1 MSRPAD
7 AHSDRGFLSGLKHAF
22 LPSSAIA
29 ADTQG
34 SNASSHQRTDSART
48 ANNVLVDLA
57 PRLVSSSARMLHPT
71 NIAHHQQRL
80 QANGGASS
88 SGGASTGNALVA
100 SAPPV
105 DPTTLSLRRKLAYVR
120 AGLTLGRPN
129 NPLQSWTDLSTQ
141 LYLCDRVDDLLG
153 LPIPAAP
160 FPLSSPSPSSASSAS
175 TLAIEAPL
183 PPPRPDDPV
192 PLIQGFRATIPAAR
206 ASKAE
211 RRRRRAEVSERALG
225 IAGGAK
231 LGLRQRG
238 DRARGLLA
246 GIDERDEGLDD
257 RDREGGETI
266 GRRSKARRRPVSSS
280 AAAADLTATLDDL
293 EAAGLGTDTRPEL
306 EKDIQ
311 QVRGDMGNVAV
322 RRALLNGQIKDVEGK
337 IAALERVRE
346 DLRRGL
352 LGLKEEEL
360 ELEDELEG
368 IEIRLQRLPLET
380 SAPVITPGPGAATA
394 ATGPT
399 GGAGGGHSRS
409 DSASKLPTTSSRRR
423 KGPAFLPSEH
433 DDLPANV
440 AFMTLAGHLSP
451 VIALDFTEPYGT
463 LVSSS
468 SDSSVRLWDLTTG
481 TETGFLKGHRG
492 LVKAL
497 QVEGS
502 VCVSGGEDGGIRV
515 WDLDQAEEMFYTG
528 IVPGAAAS
536 PDQQATAVEEDVFGP
551 TATIGAGGL
560 VNGPP
565 PSAASED
572 DGLLREPT
580 SIRDG
585 SGDAAAVAPGL
596 SGSGAADAATGPCMR
611 NLQGHTK
618 AVTSLFFD
626 GPTLVTG
633 SSDSTLRQWDLT
645 TGQCVQT
652 MDILWAISNPLPT
665 SSVLY
670 PASSYSHSANDPFSL
685 SFSQPPSLTNP
696 ASNMPGGVGGAGA
709 GAGGSTASPPLTPRK
724 AYASSLRRQSSLFES
739 PGAMAAPTTAT
750 YADGSWELYD
760 DFVGGVMFWGYALAS
775 GTKDGCVRMWDMR
788 TGQAHRTL
796 VGHTGPVTCLQ
807 FDEYHLIW
815 DLRTGA
821 IADTLRYD
829 HAVTSLQF
837 DSRKV
842 VAAAGENGVKVY
854 NRTTMEHSALQLN
867 GHTAPAEKL
876 RFMDRYLASG
886 GRDAMVKIWALQ

>member
-1 MSRPAD
+1 MPRSGAD
-7 AHSDRGFLSGLKHAF
+7 GGFLSGLKQV
-22 LPSSAIA
+22 LIPDPQPQQQQQQQQPSQRGGATRDYGA
-29 ADTQG
+29 
-34 SNASSHQRTDSART
+34 NA

-57 PRLVSSSARMLHPT
+57 PRLVNSSAKILHPAT
-71 NIAHHQQRL
+71 ISSHQASLQGAPSSHHHHIP
-80 QANGGASS
+80 
-88 SGGASTGNALVA
+88 T
-100 SAPPV
+100 
-105 DPTTLSLRRKLAYVR
+105 DPTTLSLRRKLSYVR
-120 AGLTLGRPN
+120 AGLALGRPN
-129 NPLQSWTDLSTQ
+129 NPLQSWSDLSTQ
-141 LYLCDRVDDLLG
+141 LYLRDRVDELLG

-160 FPLSSPSPSSASSAS
+160 FSFAPTSANTAGALS
-175 TLAIEAPL
+175 LEAP
-183 PPPRPDDPV
+183 PPKPDDPV
-192 PLIQGFRATIPAAR
+192 PLIQGFRATIPAAQ

-211 RRRRRAEVSERALG
+211 RRRRRALVSERALG
-225 IAGGAK
+225 LGSGNK

-246 GIDERDEGLDD
+246 G
-257 RDREGGETI
+257 GGGAGSSLGGISEFGEEEESGGFEPPTI
-266 GRRSKARRRPVSSS
+266 GRRSKSRRKGGGGGGTASSGGS
-280 AAAADLTATLDDL
+280 
-293 EAAGLGTDTRPEL
+293 EAGLPLESRADL
-306 EKDIQ
+306 EKDAKE
-311 QVRGDMGNVAV
+311 VEGDMNNVAV

-337 IAALERVRE
+337 MAALEKVRE
-346 DLRRGL
+346 NLQRGL
-352 LGLKEEEL
+352 LGLREEEL

-368 IEIRLQRLPLET
+368 IQTRLQRLPLET
-380 SAPVITPGPGAATA
+380 TVAGGISPGAAVA
-394 ATGPT
+394 AN
-399 GGAGGGHSRS
+399 GHTRS
-409 DSASKLPTTSSRRR
+409 DSASRLPTSSSRRR

-433 DDLPANV
+433 DDLPPNV

-481 TETGFLKGHRG
+481 TETGFLKGHQG

-515 WDLDQAEEMFYTG
+515 WDLDKAEEMFYAG
-528 IVPGAAAS
+528 IVPSSSRGAAAAAL
-536 PDQQATAVEEDVFGP
+536 PIDEDVFGP
-551 TATIGAGGL
+551 TSTIGAGGL
-560 VNGPP
+560 VNGP
-565 PSAASED
+565 AGGVED

-580 SIRDG
+580 SVRDG
-585 SGDAAAVAPGL
+585 AVAAAVAGEE
-596 SGSGAADAATGPCMR
+596 ADDPSSPCMR

-652 MDILWAISNPLPT
+652 MDILWAISNPLPS

-670 PASSYSHSANDPFSL
+670 PASSYSHSATDPFAM

-696 ASNMPGGVGGAGA
+696 SSTSSIPG
-709 GAGGSTASPPLTPRK
+709 SPPITPRK

-807 FDEYHLIW
+807 FDEYHLVSGSLDRTIRIW

-842 VAAAGENGVKVY
+842 VAAAGENSVKVY

>member
-1 MSRPAD
+1 MPRSGSAD
-7 AHSDRGFLSGLKHAF
+7 GGFLSGLKQVLIPDST
-22 LPSSAIA
+22 LPSQSQQQQQ
-29 ADTQG
+29 TTPSKQQQQQQQRQG
-34 SNASSHQRTDSART
+34 GAGEYGANA

-57 PRLVSSSARMLHPT
+57 PRLVSSSARILHPST
-71 NIAHHQQRL
+71 ISSHQASL
-80 QANGGASS
+80 QASS
-88 SGGASTGNALVA
+88 SSSSSIA
-100 SAPPV
+100 SAV
-105 DPTTLSLRRKLAYVR
+105 TDPTTLSLRRKLSYVR
-120 AGLTLGRPN
+120 AGLALGRPN

-141 LYLCDRVDDLLG
+141 LYLRDRVDELLG

-160 FPLSSPSPSSASSAS
+160 FSFASAAAAAAASSS
-175 TLAIEAPL
+175 SSLNGGTLSLEA
-183 PPPRPDDPV
+183 PPPRHDDPV
-192 PLIQGFRATIPAAR
+192 PLIQGFRATIPAAQ

-211 RRRRRAEVSERALG
+211 RRRRRALVSERALG
-225 IAGGAK
+225 LGSGNK

-238 DRARGLLA
+238 DRARDLLA
-246 GIDERDEGLDD
+246 GGSGLGGISEFGEPEGEE
-257 RDREGGETI
+257 EGAFGAEPPTI
-266 GRRSKARRRPVSSS
+266 GRRSKARRKGAAEPGSS
-280 AAAADLTATLDDL
+280 AAGAVESGALPLESRAD
-293 EAAGLGTDTRPEL
+293 L
-306 EKDIQ
+306 EKDAKE
-311 QVRGDMGNVAV
+311 VEGDMNNVAV

-337 IAALERVRE
+337 IAALEKVRE
-346 DLRRGL
+346 ELRRGM
-352 LGLKEEEL
+352 LGLREEEL

-368 IEIRLQRLPLET
+368 IQTRLQRLPLET
-380 SAPVITPGPGAATA
+380 TATIATGAAVN
-394 ATGPT
+394 GRV
-399 GGAGGGHSRS
+399 RS
-409 DSASKLPTTSSRRR
+409 ESASRLPTSSSRRR

-433 DDLPANV
+433 DDLPPNV
-440 AFMTLAGHLSP
+440 AFMTLVGHLSP

-481 TETGFLKGHRG
+481 TETGFLKGHDG
-492 LVKAL
+492 LVKTL

-502 VCVSGGEDGGIRV
+502 ICVSGGEDGGIRV
-515 WDLDQAEEMFYTG
+515 WDLEKAEEMFYAG
-528 IVPGAAAS
+528 IVPSSSRDAGVL
-536 PDQQATAVEEDVFGP
+536 PIEEDVFGP
-551 TATIGAGGL
+551 TSTLDAGGF
-560 VNGPP
+560 VNGP
-565 PSAASED
+565 AGGAIED

-580 SIRDG
+580 SVRDG
-585 SGDAAAVAPGL
+585 AASASAAAAGEE
-596 SGSGAADAATGPCMR
+596 GNDASGPCMR
-611 NLQGHTK
+611 DLQGHTK

-652 MDILWAISNPLPT
+652 MDILWAISNPLPS

-670 PASSYSHSANDPFSL
+670 PASSYSHSANDPFAL

-696 ASNMPGGVGGAGA
+696 SSTSSIPG
-709 GAGGSTASPPLTPRK
+709 SPPITPRK

-807 FDEYHLIW
+807 FDEYHLVSGSLDRTIRIW

-842 VAAAGENGVKVY
+842 VAAAGENSVKVY

-886 GRDAMVKIWALQ
+886 GRDATVKIWALQ

>member
-1 MSRPAD
+1 M
-7 AHSDRGFLSGLKHAF
+7 
-22 LPSSAIA
+22 
-29 ADTQG
+29 
-34 SNASSHQRTDSART
+34 
-48 ANNVLVDLA
+48 
-57 PRLVSSSARMLHPT
+57 
-71 NIAHHQQRL
+71 
-80 QANGGASS
+80 
-88 SGGASTGNALVA
+88 
-100 SAPPV
+100 
-105 DPTTLSLRRKLAYVR
+105 
-120 AGLTLGRPN
+120 
-129 NPLQSWTDLSTQ
+129 
-141 LYLCDRVDDLLG
+141 
-153 LPIPAAP
+153 
-160 FPLSSPSPSSASSAS
+160 
-175 TLAIEAPL
+175 
-183 PPPRPDDPV
+183 
-192 PLIQGFRATIPAAR
+192 
-206 ASKAE
+206 
-211 RRRRRAEVSERALG
+211 
-225 IAGGAK
+225 
-231 LGLRQRG
+231 
-238 DRARGLLA
+238 
-246 GIDERDEGLDD
+246 
-257 RDREGGETI
+257 
-266 GRRSKARRRPVSSS
+266 
-280 AAAADLTATLDDL
+280 
-293 EAAGLGTDTRPEL
+293 
-306 EKDIQ
+306 
-311 QVRGDMGNVAV
+311 
-322 RRALLNGQIKDVEGK
+322 
-337 IAALERVRE
+337 
-346 DLRRGL
+346 
-352 LGLKEEEL
+352 
-360 ELEDELEG
+360 
-368 IEIRLQRLPLET
+368 
-380 SAPVITPGPGAATA
+380 
-394 ATGPT
+394 
-399 GGAGGGHSRS
+399 
-409 DSASKLPTTSSRRR
+409 
-423 KGPAFLPSEH
+423 
-433 DDLPANV
+433 
-440 AFMTLAGHLSP
+440 
-451 VIALDFTEPYGT
+451 IALDFTEPYGT

-528 IVPGAAAS
+528 IVPGAGAS
-536 PDQQATAVEEDVFGP
+536 PDQQATAAVEEDVFGP

-585 SGDAAAVAPGL
+585 SGDGAAVAPGL
-596 SGSGAADAATGPCMR
+596 SGPGAADAATGPCMR

-775 GTKDGCVRMWDMR
+775 GTKDGCVRMWDSESLPFPLLESLSKIVVRELTAMGAVTVR

-807 FDEYHLIW
+807 FDEYHLVSGSL
-815 DLRTGA
+815 DRT
-821 IADTLRYD
+821 IRVSPPLSRS
-829 HAVTSLQF
+829 SLF
-837 DSRKV
+837 RR
-842 VAAAGENGVKVY
+842 EP
-854 NRTTMEHSALQLN
+854 TT
-867 GHTAPAEKL
+867 
-876 RFMDRYLASG
+876 D
-886 GRDAMVKIWALQ
+886 

>member
-1 MSRPAD
+1 MSRPSD

-22 LPSSAIA
+22 LPSSATA

-57 PRLVSSSARMLHPT
+57 PRLVSSSARMLHPA
-71 NIAHHQQRL
+71 NIAHHQQSL

-280 AAAADLTATLDDL
+280 AAAADSTATLDDL
-293 EAAGLGTDTRPEL
+293 EAAGLGAETRPEL

-360 ELEDELEG
+360 ELEDERESFCRAQLGTPDVPCIDARICPPHFAVEG

-409 DSASKLPTTSSRRR
+409 DPASKLPTTSSRRR

-440 AFMTLAGHLSP
+440 AFM
-451 VIALDFTEPYGT
+451 
-463 LVSSS
+463 
-468 SDSSVRLWDLTTG
+468 VRLGDLT
-481 TETGFLKGHRG
+481 E
-492 LVKAL
+492 
-497 QVEGS
+497 
-502 VCVSGGEDGGIRV
+502 
-515 WDLDQAEEMFYTG
+515 
-528 IVPGAAAS
+528 
-536 PDQQATAVEEDVFGP
+536 
-551 TATIGAGGL
+551 TATQ
-560 VNGPP
+560 
-565 PSAASED
+565 
-572 DGLLREPT
+572 
-580 SIRDG
+580 G
-585 SGDAAAVAPGL
+585 S
-596 SGSGAADAATGPCMR
+596 R
-611 NLQGHTK
+611 N
-618 AVTSLFFD
+618 D
-626 GPTLVTG
+626 
-633 SSDSTLRQWDLT
+633 
-645 TGQCVQT
+645 
-652 MDILWAISNPLPT
+652 
-665 SSVLY
+665 
-670 PASSYSHSANDPFSL
+670 
-685 SFSQPPSLTNP
+685 
-696 ASNMPGGVGGAGA
+696 
-709 GAGGSTASPPLTPRK
+709 
-724 AYASSLRRQSSLFES
+724 
-739 PGAMAAPTTAT
+739 
-750 YADGSWELYD
+750 
-760 DFVGGVMFWGYALAS
+760 
-775 GTKDGCVRMWDMR
+775 
-788 TGQAHRTL
+788 
-796 VGHTGPVTCLQ
+796 
-807 FDEYHLIW
+807 
-815 DLRTGA
+815 
-821 IADTLRYD
+821 
-829 HAVTSLQF
+829 
-837 DSRKV
+837 
-842 VAAAGENGVKVY
+842 
-854 NRTTMEHSALQLN
+854 
-867 GHTAPAEKL
+867 
-876 RFMDRYLASG
+876 
-886 GRDAMVKIWALQ
+886 